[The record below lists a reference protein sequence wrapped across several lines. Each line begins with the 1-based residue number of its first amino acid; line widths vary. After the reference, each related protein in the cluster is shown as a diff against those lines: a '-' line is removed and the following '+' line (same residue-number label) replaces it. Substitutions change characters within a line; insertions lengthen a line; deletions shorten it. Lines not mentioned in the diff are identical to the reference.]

1 MSPSTLRFPDT
12 PPHFEVW
19 NHLHSGLD
27 LARMEFDD
35 LGEKEKR
42 ALEGFAELV
51 FGRRSRLTGLPEDQE
66 IYELE
71 VRLLEDPWFKHA
83 VDLRF
88 AEDAVGRATGA
99 LRRYLELRPIL
110 TRLQLSERSQTYL
123 AEAVHTFLFGFNA
136 ACIAFCGATLEQVL
150 KEALIR
156 SGECSERQ
164 LRRELP
170 TGHTLLKKA
179 EEKKLVAESYGAAKK
194 VLDERNRVMHQD
206 MSNQDVIQHLA
217 LENIAALGSTL
228 QELGFTRTPRL

>member
-1 MSPSTLRFPDT
+1 MSPSSLRFPNS
-12 PPHFEVW
+12 PPRFEVW

-27 LARMEFDD
+27 LARMEFEE

-42 ALEGFAELV
+42 ALERFADLV
-51 FGRRSRLTGLPEDQE
+51 FARRSKLAGLPEDQE
-66 IYELE
+66 VYELE
-71 VRLLEDPWFKHA
+71 ARLLEDPWFKHA

-88 AEDAVGRATGA
+88 AEEAVGRATGA
-99 LRRYLELRPIL
+99 LHRYLELRPIL

-123 AEAVHTFLFGFNA
+123 AEAVQTFLFGFDA

-156 SGECSERQ
+156 SGEYSERQ
-164 LRRELP
+164 LRQERP

-179 EEKKLVAESYGAAKK
+179 EEKKLVGDSYEAAKK

-206 MSNQDVIQHLA
+206 MRNQDVIQHLA

-228 QELGFTRTPRL
+228 QELGRVLTAH